1 MTTSSVR
8 ERPAPTPYAGGGA
21 TPARR
26 AVIRWAWRLFR
37 REWRQQLLIMALIT
51 VAVAGTVLGAA
62 VASNTPASPG
72 AATFGT
78 ANHLVTIPGRE
89 PHLAADIAAIRQ
101 RFGPV
106 DVIESQNLITGSTS
120 QVQLR
125 AQSPAGRYGR
135 PTLALVAGHYPHGP
149 GQVALTSQAAALYNV
164 HAGGI
169 WRQGGRARRVVG
181 IVENPGNLLDEFALV
196 SPGQVGAPTEVTVLF
211 DATRA
216 SAAAFRFPP
225 GAIVQTPPQQS
236 SGIGPAFIVLA
247 AAMLGLIF
255 VGLVAVASFTVLARR
270 RLRALGMLG
279 SLGAAESNIALVM
292 TANGAIA
299 GTAGAVAG
307 ALAGFA
313 AWLGYRPYLQ
323 TSAGHRIGVLHL
335 PWPVIGTGMVLAV
348 VTSALASW
356 RPARAAARMSVHA
369 ALAGRPEPPKAA
381 RRSALPGV
389 ILLLAGPA
397 LLVLSGGWGHNGG
410 AATLETLGGM
420 AATIFGGLRLAP
432 FLLAGLAALA
442 GRAPIA
448 VRLALRDLSRYRA
461 RSAAALSAISFAVLL
476 AVLIGILAAAR
487 YANALDYTGPNLTA
501 SQLLLH
507 PPGHTSGPL
516 AARSSAQ
523 RDTRRLPARLAA
535 ALGTRD
541 VLTLDSATRPGSRI
555 VTPSGQDLG
564 VATATLNQEGTQ
576 TNNYSGPLYVATPA
590 LLRHFGIRPSQVSP
604 DADVLTMRAGLAAE
618 PRMQLALPPTSPAA
632 AQTLS
637 PDACPVSRCIAN
649 PRIQTITGLPAGTS
663 APNTVITAH
672 AMRVLRLHLVT
683 SGWLFQTPRPLTAAQ
698 LNTARQ
704 LAAAAGATIE
714 TKSGE
719 ASLSQ
724 ILSGATAVG
733 ILIALGVLAMTVG
746 LIRSETASDLRTLAA
761 TGAGGT
767 TRRNLTAVTA
777 GALGLLGALTG
788 TAIAYLTAISW
799 FRHASVI
806 ASTAPVAELAV
817 ILAGLPLAAA
827 VGGWLFAGRQP
838 PMITR
843 QPLE

>member
-1 MTTSSVR
+1 MTTSVH
-8 ERPAPTPYAGGGA
+8 ERPAPARSAGADGGA
-21 TPARR
+21 PARR

-37 REWRQQLLIMALIT
+37 REWRQQLLVLSLIT

-62 VASNTPASPG
+62 VASNTPSTPA

-78 ANHLVTIPGRE
+78 ANHLAMIPGSQ

-106 DVIESQNLITGSTS
+106 DVIENQNLVTGSVS

-125 AQSPAGRYGR
+125 AQNPAGLYGQ
-135 PTLALVAGHYPHGP
+135 PTLALASGHYPHGP
-149 GQVALTSQAAALYNV
+149 GQVALTSQVAALYNT
-164 HAGGI
+164 HTGGI

-181 IVENPGNLLDEFALV
+181 IVENPGNLADEFALV
-196 SPGQVGAPTEVTVLF
+196 TPGEVRAPTEVTVLF
-211 DATRA
+211 DATPA
-216 SAAAFRFPP
+216 NVAAFRFPA
-225 GAIVQTPPQQS
+225 GATIQTPPP
-236 SGIGPAFIVLA
+236 SGGMSPAFIVLA
-247 AAMLGLIF
+247 AATLGLIF

-279 SLGAAESNIALVM
+279 SLGAADRNIALVM
-292 TANGAIA
+292 TANGAITGA
-299 GTAGAVAG
+299 AGAIVG

-313 AWLGYRPYLQ
+313 AWSGYRPHLE

-348 VTSALASW
+348 LTSILASR

-381 RRSALPGV
+381 RRSALPGI

-410 AATLETLGGM
+410 TATLETLGGM
-420 AATIFGGLRLAP
+420 TATIIGGLLLAP
-432 FLLAGLAALA
+432 FCLTWLAALA
-442 GRAPIA
+442 GRAPVA
-448 VRLALRDLSRYRA
+448 VRLALRDLFRYRA

-476 AVLIGILAAAR
+476 AVLIAILAAAR
-487 YANALDYTGPNLTA
+487 YANPLDYTGPNLA
-501 SQLLLH
+501 ANQLLLY
-507 PPGHTSGPL
+507 PPRQSPGPL
-516 AARSSAQ
+516 AAHPPAQ
-523 RDTRRLPARLAA
+523 RDTRGLPARLAA

-541 VLTLDSATRPGSRI
+541 VLVLDSATRPGSRI

-564 VATATLNQEGTQ
+564 VATATLNQAGTQ

-590 LLRHFGIRPSQVSP
+590 LLRYFGIRPTHISP
-604 DADVLTMRAGLAAE
+604 GADVLTMRRGLAAE
-618 PRMQLALPPTSPAA
+618 PRMQLALPPGSPSPS
-632 AQTLS
+632 QPSS
-637 PDACPVSRCIAN
+637 PDACPASRCIAN
-649 PRIQTITGLPAGTS
+649 PDIQTITGLPAGTS

-672 AMRVLRLHLVT
+672 AMQVLGLHLVT

-698 LNTARQ
+698 INTARQ

-719 ASLSQ
+719 VSLSQ
-724 ILSGATAVG
+724 ILSAATAAG

-746 LIRSETASDLRTLAA
+746 LIRSETASDLRTLTA
-761 TGAGGT
+761 TGAGAT

-777 GALGLLGALTG
+777 GTLGLLGALTG
-788 TAIAYLTAISW
+788 TALAYLTAISW
-799 FRHASVI
+799 FGHASVI
-806 ASTAPVAELAV
+806 AATAPASELAV
-817 ILAGLPLAAA
+817 ILVGLPLAAA
-827 VGGWLFAGRQP
+827 IGGWLFAGRQP
-838 PMITR
+838 PAIAR

>member
-1 MTTSSVR
+1 MTTSVR
-8 ERPAPTPYAGGGA
+8 ERPAPARSAGADGGA
-21 TPARR
+21 PARR

-37 REWRQQLLIMALIT
+37 REWRQQLLVLSLIT

-62 VASNTPASPG
+62 VASNTPPTPA

-78 ANHLVTIPGRE
+78 ANHLAVVPGGQ
-89 PHLAADIAAIRQ
+89 PHLAAEIAAIGQ

-106 DVIESQNLITGSTS
+106 DVIQNQNLVTGSAS
-120 QVQLR
+120 PVQLR
-125 AQSPAGRYGR
+125 AQNPAGPYGQ
-135 PTLALVAGHYPHGP
+135 PTLALVSGHYPHGP
-149 GQVALTSQAAALYNV
+149 GQVALTSQVAALYDT

-181 IVENPGNLLDEFALV
+181 IVENPGNLADEFALV
-196 SPGQVGAPTEVTVLF
+196 SPGQAGAPTEVTVLF
-211 DATRA
+211 DATPA
-216 SAAAFRFPP
+216 SVAAFRFPA
-225 GAIVQTPPQQS
+225 GATIQTPPP
-236 SGIGPAFIVLA
+236 SGGVSPAFIVLA
-247 AAMLGLIF
+247 AATLGLIF

-279 SLGAAESNIALVM
+279 SLGAADRNIALVM
-292 TANGAIA
+292 TANGAITGA
-299 GTAGAVAG
+299 AGAIAG

-313 AWLGYRPYLQ
+313 AWSGYRPHLE

-348 VTSALASW
+348 LTSILASR

-381 RRSALPGV
+381 RRSALPGI

-410 AATLETLGGM
+410 TATLETLGGM
-420 AATIFGGLRLAP
+420 TATIIGGLLLAP
-432 FLLAGLAALA
+432 FCLTVVAALA
-442 GRAPIA
+442 GRAPVA
-448 VRLALRDLSRYRA
+448 VRLALRDLFRYRA

-476 AVLIGILAAAR
+476 AVLIAILAAAR
-487 YANALDYTGPNLTA
+487 YANPLDYTGPNLA
-501 SQLLLH
+501 PNQLLLY
-507 PPGHTSGPL
+507 PPGQSPGPL
-516 AARSSAQ
+516 AAHPPAQ
-523 RDTRRLPARLAA
+523 RDTRGLPARLAA

-541 VLTLDSATRPGSRI
+541 VLVLDSATRPGSRI

-564 VATATLNQEGTQ
+564 VATATLNQAGTQ

-590 LLRHFGIRPSQVSP
+590 LLRYFGIRPTHISP
-604 DADVLTMRAGLAAE
+604 GADVLTMRPGLAAE
-618 PRMQLALPPTSPAA
+618 PRMQLALPPGSPSPS
-632 AQTLS
+632 QPSS
-637 PDACPVSRCIAN
+637 PDACPANRCIAN
-649 PRIQTITGLPAGTS
+649 PDIQTITGLPAGTS
-663 APNTVITAH
+663 APNTVITEH
-672 AMRVLRLHLVT
+672 AMQVLGLHLVT
-683 SGWLFQTPRPLTAAQ
+683 SGWLFQTSRPLTAAQ
-698 LNTARQ
+698 VNTARQ

-719 ASLSQ
+719 VSLSQ
-724 ILSGATAVG
+724 ILSAATAVG

-746 LIRSETASDLRTLAA
+746 LIRSETASDLRSLTA
-761 TGAGGT
+761 TGAGAI

-777 GALGLLGALTG
+777 GTLGLLGALTG
-788 TAIAYLTAISW
+788 TALAYLTAISW
-799 FRHASVI
+799 FGHASVI
-806 ASTAPVAELAV
+806 AATAPASELAV

-827 VGGWLFAGRQP
+827 IGGWLFAGRQP
-838 PMITR
+838 PAIAR

>member
-1 MTTSSVR
+1 MTTSVR
-8 ERPAPTPYAGGGA
+8 ERPAPARSAGAGGGA
-21 TPARR
+21 PARR

-37 REWRQQLLIMALIT
+37 REWRQQLLVLSLIT

-62 VASNTPASPG
+62 VASNTPPTPA

-78 ANHLVTIPGRE
+78 ANHLAMIPGSQ
-89 PHLAADIAAIRQ
+89 PHLPAEIAAIGH

-106 DVIESQNLITGSTS
+106 DVIENQNLVTGSAS
-120 QVQLR
+120 PVQLR
-125 AQSPAGRYGR
+125 AQNPDGPYGQ
-135 PTLALVAGHYPHGP
+135 PTLALVSGHYPHGP
-149 GQVALTSQAAALYNV
+149 GQVALTSQVAALYNT

-181 IVENPGNLLDEFALV
+181 IVENPSNLADKFALV
-196 SPGQVGAPTEVTVLF
+196 SPGQAGAPTGVTVLF
-211 DATRA
+211 DATPA
-216 SAAAFRFPP
+216 GVAAFRFPA
-225 GAIVQTPPQQS
+225 GTTIQTPPGP
-236 SGIGPAFIVLA
+236 SGGMSAAFIVLA
-247 AAMLGLIF
+247 AATLGLIF

-279 SLGAAESNIALVM
+279 SLGAADRNIALVM
-292 TANGAIA
+292 TANGAITGA
-299 GTAGAVAG
+299 AGAVVG

-313 AWLGYRPYLQ
+313 AWASYRPYLE

-335 PWPVIGTGMVLAV
+335 PWPVIGAGMVLAV
-348 VTSALASW
+348 LTSILASR

-381 RRSALPGV
+381 RRSALPGI

-410 AATLETLGGM
+410 TATLETLGGM
-420 AATIFGGLRLAP
+420 TATIIGGLLLAP
-432 FLLAGLAALA
+432 FCLTALAALA
-442 GRAPIA
+442 GRAPVA
-448 VRLALRDLSRYRA
+448 VRLALRDLFRYRA

-476 AVLIGILAAAR
+476 AVLIAILAAAR
-487 YANALDYTGPNLTA
+487 YANPLDYTGPNLA
-501 SQLLLH
+501 ANQLLLY
-507 PPGHTSGPL
+507 PPGQSPGPL
-516 AARSSAQ
+516 AAHPPAQ
-523 RDTRRLPARLAA
+523 RGTRGLPDRLAA

-541 VLTLDSATRPGSRI
+541 VLVLDSATRPGSRI

-564 VATATLNQEGTQ
+564 VATATLNQAGTQ

-590 LLRHFGIRPSQVSP
+590 LLRHFGISPTHVSP
-604 DADVLTMRAGLAAE
+604 GADVLTMRPGLAAE
-618 PRMQLALPPTSPAA
+618 PRMQLALPPGSPSPS
-632 AQTLS
+632 QLSS
-637 PDACPVSRCIAN
+637 PDACPASRCIAN
-649 PRIQTITGLPAGTS
+649 PDIQTIAALPAGTS
-663 APNTVITAH
+663 APNTVITEH
-672 AMRVLRLHLVT
+672 ALQVLGLHLVT

-698 LNTARQ
+698 ISTARQ

-719 ASLSQ
+719 VSLSQ
-724 ILSGATAVG
+724 ILSVATAIG

-746 LIRSETASDLRTLAA
+746 LIRGETASDLRTLTA
-761 TGAGGT
+761 TGAGAT

-777 GALGLLGALTG
+777 GTLGLLGALTG
-788 TAIAYLTAISW
+788 TALAYLIAISW

-806 ASTAPVAELAV
+806 AATAPAPELAV

-827 VGGWLFAGRQP
+827 IGGWLFAGRQP
-838 PMITR
+838 PAIAR

>member
-1 MTTSSVR
+1 MTTSVR
-8 ERPAPTPYAGGGA
+8 ERPAPAWSAGAGGGA
-21 TPARR
+21 PARR

-37 REWRQQLLIMALIT
+37 REWRQQLLVLSLIT

-62 VASNTPASPG
+62 VASNTPASPA
-72 AATFGT
+72 AATFGA
-78 ANHLVTIPGRE
+78 ANHLAVIPGSQ
-89 PHLAADIAAIRQ
+89 PHLAAGIAAIRR

-106 DVIESQNLITGSTS
+106 DVIENQNLVTGSAS
-120 QVQLR
+120 PVQLR
-125 AQSPAGRYGR
+125 AQNPAGPYGQ
-135 PTLALVAGHYPHGP
+135 PTLALVSGHYPHGS
-149 GQVALTSQAAALYNV
+149 GQVALTSQVAALYNT

-181 IVENPGNLLDEFALV
+181 IVENPSDLADEFALV
-196 SPGQVGAPTEVTVLF
+196 APGQAGAPAEVTVLF
-211 DATRA
+211 DATPA
-216 SAAAFRFPP
+216 GAAAFRFPP
-225 GAIVQTPPQQS
+225 GATIQTPPP
-236 SGIGPAFIVLA
+236 SGGMSPAFIVLA
-247 AAMLGLIF
+247 AATLGLIF

-279 SLGAAESNIALVM
+279 SLGAADSNITLVM
-292 TANGAIA
+292 TANGAIT
-299 GTAGAVAG
+299 GTAGAIAG

-313 AWLGYRPYLQ
+313 AWSGYRPHLE

-335 PWPVIGTGMVLAV
+335 PWPVIGTGMALAV
-348 VTSALASW
+348 LTSILASR

-369 ALAGRPEPPKAA
+369 ALAGRPEPPKAG
-381 RRSALPGV
+381 RRSALPGI

-410 AATLETLGGM
+410 TATLETLGGM
-420 AATIFGGLRLAP
+420 TATIIGGLLLAP
-432 FLLAGLAALA
+432 FCLTALAALA
-442 GRAPIA
+442 GRAPVA

-487 YANALDYTGPNLTA
+487 YANPLDYTGPNLATN
-501 SQLLLH
+501 QLLLY
-507 PPGHTSGPL
+507 PPGQSPGPL
-516 AARSSAQ
+516 AAHPPAQ
-523 RDTRRLPARLAA
+523 RDTRSLPTRLAT

-564 VATATLNQEGTQ
+564 PATATLNQAGTQ

-590 LLRHFGIRPSQVSP
+590 LLRYFGIRPTHISP
-604 DADVLTMRAGLAAE
+604 GADVLTMRPDLAAE
-618 PRMQLALPPTSPAA
+618 PQMQLALPPGSPRPS
-632 AQTLS
+632 QPSS
-637 PDACPVSRCIAN
+637 PDACPTSRCIAN
-649 PRIQTITGLPAGTS
+649 PDIQTIIGLPAGTS
-663 APNTVITAH
+663 APNTVITEH
-672 AMRVLRLHLVT
+672 AMQVLGLHLVT

-698 LNTARQ
+698 INTARQ

-719 ASLSQ
+719 VSLSQ
-724 ILSGATAVG
+724 ILSAATAVG

-746 LIRSETASDLRTLAA
+746 LIRSETASDLRTLTA
-761 TGAGGT
+761 TGASAT

-777 GALGLLGALTG
+777 STLGLLGGLTG
-788 TAIAYLTAISW
+788 TALAYLTAISW

-806 ASTAPVAELAV
+806 AATAPAPELAV

-827 VGGWLFAGRQP
+827 IGGWLFAGRQP
-838 PMITR
+838 PAIAR